1 MADSAIHPFQRSP
14 TQGHTRA
21 SYPKAVEANPL
32 VGGPALALAMHR
44 RATDATL
51 HTGVSP
57 TQRPAHP
64 PQVAA
69 SMAGRATERTR
80 GAETD
85 GAPVYLERILIRK
98 ARRMLLVR
106 TADIELIEAAGNYV
120 RINTA
125 DAQHLLRSPL
135 TELASSLDPAHFL
148 RIHRSAIVNTDF
160 LESVETNP
168 AGDYFVRLPSGRR
181 LKCSR
186 SYRSDL
192 RLFLESFGS

>member
-1 MADSAIHPFQRSP
+1 MTDSAVHPFQCSPVHARSGATYTGRARAAPTSANGVGAFSLAP
-14 TQGHTRA
+14 TQNEPEVRSG
-21 SYPKAVEANPL
+21 
-32 VGGPALALAMHR
+32 
-44 RATDATL
+44 
-51 HTGVSP
+51 
-57 TQRPAHP
+57 
-64 PQVAA
+64 
-69 SMAGRATERTR
+69 
-80 GAETD
+80 GAEEGSRD
-85 GAPVYLERILIRK
+85 APVYLSRLLVRK

-125 DAQHLLRSPL
+125 DAQHLLRTPL
-135 TELASSLDPAHFL
+135 TELAASLDPKYFL

-186 SYRSDL
+186 SYRGDL
-192 RLFLESFGS
+192 RVFLRGFGA